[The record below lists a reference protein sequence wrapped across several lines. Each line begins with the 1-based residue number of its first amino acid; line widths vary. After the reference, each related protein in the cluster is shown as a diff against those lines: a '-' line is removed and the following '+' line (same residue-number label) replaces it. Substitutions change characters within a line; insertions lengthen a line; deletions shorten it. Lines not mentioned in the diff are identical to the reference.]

1 MMKIPSA
8 STNGTRAQVPGP
20 LQPRLLD
27 AMAQPVIGTD
37 PNGAITYWNA
47 AAEKLCGWSSV
58 EVQGRDIVE
67 LLATDADRVQA
78 LQILDV
84 VQSGKCWAGEFFLQ
98 RRDGTLVAT
107 LISAS
112 AMHGEAGE
120 PEGMVVTVTDITERQ
135 RTKEDAIQSKS
146 RYERLVNHIDGI
158 VWEGTADLAS
168 GEFTFTLVSERLRK
182 ILGYDPKS
190 WLDDASQWLDAIYEE
205 DRAWAPEACMAASRE
220 RHDHAVEYRMVAED
234 GRIVWLRDLVRIL
247 HSHGDVVTSA
257 GVMFD
262 ITERK
267 EAERA
272 LFEAKEK
279 AEELARLKSNFLA
292 NMSHEIR
299 TPLTS
304 IIGFAEILE
313 SEPTAEVTSKAQ
325 LIRGSGHR
333 LMMTL
338 DSVMDFAQL
347 ESGSLRL
354 DVARIDVVAHTKDLR
369 PMFEL
374 QASQKGLDIR
384 FECEH
389 PSISAYADPAAL
401 FRVLTNLIS
410 NAIKFTTEGGVHVKI
425 GQDDAF
431 AFFEIGDTGIG
442 IGEEFLGRLF
452 EDFKQESEGFARNYE
467 GVGLGLSITKRLVDL
482 MGGSIEVK
490 SRKGEG
496 STFTVRLPLSA
507 STTPTPDASRPVA
520 PAPRARSA
528 SILVVEDQDDAQ
540 HLLKHLLRPNYHVD
554 IATSAEA
561 ALAAAER
568 SRYDLILMDIN
579 LGGTSRNGTEVLKV
593 LRRWPAYVDVPIIA
607 CTAYAMPGDDERF
620 LAEGFD
626 GYLGKPFRKVDL
638 FNAVKALLPDT
649 P

>member
-1 MMKIPSA
+1 MKIRSET
-8 STNGTRAQVPGP
+8 SNGAFAHVLGP
-20 LQPRLLD
+20 TQTQLMD
-27 AMAQPVIGTD
+27 AMAQPAIGTD
-37 PNGAITYWNA
+37 PDGAITYWNP
-47 AAEKLCGWSSV
+47 AAESLCGWTSA
-58 EVQGRDIVE
+58 EVLGRDVLE
-67 LLATDADRVQA
+67 LLSGDELRGQALDIMQAVQA
-78 LQILDV
+78 
-84 VQSGKCWAGEFFLQ
+84 GENWAGECHLQ
-98 RRDGTLVAT
+98 RRDGSSVAT
-107 LISAS
+107 MISAS
-112 AMHGEAGE
+112 PVCGSAGE
-120 PEGMVVTVTDITERQ
+120 IHGMVGTVTDMTERQ
-135 RTKEDAIQSKS
+135 RTKEEAIQSRS

-158 VWEGTADLAS
+158 VWEGTVDLAS
-168 GEFTFTLVSERLRK
+168 GEFNYTLVSERLRK
-182 ILGYDPKS
+182 ILGYEPQS
-190 WLDDASQWLDAIYEE
+190 WLDDASRWLDAIYDE
-205 DRAWAPEACMAASRE
+205 DKSWAPEACLTASRE
-220 RHDHAVEYRMVAED
+220 RHDHALEYRMVAAD
-234 GRIVWLRDLVRIL
+234 GRIVWLRDLVCIVQSR
-247 HSHGDVVTSA
+247 GDVVTSA

-313 SEPTAEVTSKAQ
+313 AEPMADVTSKAQ
-325 LIRGSGHR
+325 FIRGSGHR

-354 DVARIDVVAHTKDLR
+354 DVARIDVVAHTRDLR

-374 QASQKGLDIR
+374 LAQQKGLYLK
-384 FECEH
+384 FECEQ
-389 PSISAYADPAAL
+389 PKILAYADPAAL

-425 GQDDAF
+425 RREDAF
-431 AFFEIGDTGIG
+431 ACFEIADTGIG
-442 IGEEFLGRLF
+442 IGQNFLDQLF

-482 MGGSIEVK
+482 MYGSIDVD

-496 STFTVRLPLSA
+496 STFTVRLPIHA
-507 STTPTPDASRPVA
+507 STAHASDSARPVA
-520 PAPRARSA
+520 SPPRLRSA

-540 HLLKHLLRPNYHVD
+540 HLLRHLLRPNYHVD

-568 SRYDLILMDIN
+568 SQYDLILMDIN
-579 LGGTSRNGTEVLKV
+579 LGGTSRNGSEVLKV
-593 LRRWPAYVDVPIIA
+593 LRRWPAYAEVPIIA
-607 CTAYAMPGDDERF
+607 CTAYALPGDDERF

-638 FNAVKALLPDT
+638 FNVIQALLPG
-649 P
+649 